1 MHHSG
6 GPMIPVIMSGGSG
19 TRLWPV
25 SRSKFPKQF
34 CELFEESLFNLTL
47 KRASQLGSPWVV
59 TSKALR
65 DLTLMS
71 LRQNSMNEAQAIF
84 EPQAKNTA
92 PAIAYLVSLMMKK
105 GLGNEVVVIL
115 PADHLIEKEDQFKKV
130 LSLAEKEAH
139 KGFVV
144 TLGIKP
150 SYPETGYGYIETN
163 PKASTSEQGLDSFSV
178 EKFHEKPNLEN
189 ANVFLKNKNYHW
201 NAGIFVFKIEVMAK
215 LLETHQPEMW
225 KNSVQVQAD
234 QANIEG
240 IFEHYRSISIDYA
253 IMEKLDGKSLKCIPC
268 DIDWSDVGSW
278 DAVSKIL
285 ENTQS
290 PAKKIEVK
298 SENNYIHPIK
308 DKTYA
313 MVDVNDLIVVDTKDA
328 LLISKKGSSQDVKD
342 VVDKLKIT
350 NPHVSQ
356 EHVFENRPWGRFEV
370 LRDEGHYKS
379 KVIHVLPKA
388 QISYQSHA
396 KREEHWFITRGD
408 GEVVLNDQIIAVTS
422 GTYVKIPLGAKHR
435 IRNTGEETIEFI
447 EVQMG
452 TYFGEDDIVRYQD
465 DYKRH

>member
-1 MHHSG
+1 
-6 GPMIPVIMSGGSG
+6 MIPVILSGGSG

-47 KRASQLGSPWVV
+47 KRAQQIGTPWVV
-59 TSKALR
+59 TSKSLR

-71 LRQNSMNEAQAIF
+71 MKQFGLSDQNCIF

-92 PAIAYLVSLMMKK
+92 PAIAYLVALMMAK
-105 GLGNEVVVIL
+105 GLGEEVVVML
-115 PADHLIEKEDQFKKV
+115 PADHLIGNEDHFKRV

-139 KGFVV
+139 KGHVV

-150 SYPETGYGYIETN
+150 SYAETGYGYIETVPN
-163 PKASTSEQGLDSFSV
+163 QITTEQGLSAFSV
-178 EKFHEKPNLEN
+178 KKFHEKPNAET
-189 ANVFLKNKNYHW
+189 AEKFLKDKNYNW
-201 NAGIFVFKIEVMAK
+201 NAGIFVFKISSMAQ

-225 KNSVQVQAD
+225 ENSKKTQLD
-234 QANIEG
+234 QSNIDA
-240 IFEHYRSISIDYA
+240 IFEHYRNISIDYA
-253 IMEKLDGKSLKCIPC
+253 IMEKLDSNTLKCIPC

-278 DAVSKIL
+278 DAVAKIL
-285 ENTQS
+285 EFSQS
-290 PAKKIEVK
+290 PTKKIEVK
-298 SENNYIHPIK
+298 AKNNYIHPIK

-313 MVDVNDLIVVDTKDA
+313 LVDVNDVVVIDTKDA
-328 LLISKKGSSQDVKD
+328 LLIAKKGSSQDVKE
-342 VVDKLKIT
+342 VVDKLKIASPT
-350 NPHVSQ
+350 VAQ
-356 EHVFENRPWGRFEV
+356 EHVFEHRPWGRFEV
-370 LRDEGHYKS
+370 LRDENHYKS

-388 QISYQSHA
+388 QISYQSHS

-408 GEVVLNDQIIAVTS
+408 GEVVLDDKTIKVSS
-422 GTYVKIPLGAKHR
+422 GTYIKIPLGSKHR
-435 IRNTGEETIEFI
+435 IRNTGSETIEFI

>member
-1 MHHSG
+1 ML
-6 GPMIPVIMSGGSG
+6 PVIMSGGSG

-47 KRASQLGSPWVV
+47 KRAAQLGSPWVV
-59 TSKALR
+59 TSKTLR
-65 DLTLMS
+65 DLTLTA
-71 LRQNSMNEAQAIF
+71 LRQNGLAETQAIF

-92 PAIAYLVSLMMKK
+92 PAISYLVALMMKK
-105 GLGNEVVVIL
+105 GLGKEVIVML
-115 PADHLIEKEDQFKKV
+115 PADHLIEKEEQFKKV
-130 LSLAEKEAH
+130 LSLAENEAH

-150 SYPETGYGYIETN
+150 DYPETGYGYIETN
-163 PKASTSEQGLDSFSV
+163 PDESMAEQGLNSYSV
-178 EKFHEKPNLEN
+178 KKFHEKPDLET
-189 ANVFLKNKNYHW
+189 ANKFLKNKNYHW
-201 NAGIFVFKIEVMAK
+201 NAGIFIFKVEVMAR
-215 LLETHQPEMW
+215 LLELHQAEMW
-225 KNSVQVQAD
+225 KNSTDVNLD
-234 QANIEG
+234 QSNIDT
-240 IFEHYRSISIDYA
+240 IFEHYRNISIDYA
-253 IMEKLDGKSLKCIPC
+253 VMEKLDSKDLKCIPC
-268 DIDWSDVGSW
+268 DIEWSDVGSW

-285 ENTQS
+285 ESTQS
-290 PAKKIEVK
+290 PTRKIEVK
-298 SENNYIHPIK
+298 SEDNYIHPIK

-313 MVDVNDLIVVDTKDA
+313 LVSVKDLIIVDTKDA
-328 LLISKKGSSQDVKD
+328 LLIAKKGCTQDVKD
-342 VVDKLKIT
+342 VVDKLKIIHPT
-350 NPHVSQ
+350 VSH

-396 KREEHWFITRGD
+396 KREEHWFITRGH
-408 GEVVLNDQIIAVTS
+408 GEVVLDDKVIKVLA
-422 GTYVKIPLGAKHR
+422 GTYIKIPLGAKHR
-435 IRNTGEETIEFI
+435 IRNTGDETIEFL